1 MNTASTLVD
10 DAPNVLLFGSTV
22 GSGETRLLAR
32 NTGPD
37 TCYLGGSDVTAVGG
51 LKPGMPL
58 KIEEV
63 LNLSPARR
71 QDAIYGICAAGDTAT
86 IVLLWG

>member
-1 MNTASTLVD
+1 VNTVSTLVD
-10 DAPNVLLFGSTV
+10 DAPSVLLFGSTV

-37 TCYLGGSDVTAVGG
+37 TCYIGGSDVTAAGG
-51 LKPGMPL
+51 AKPGMPL
-58 KIEEV
+58 KLDEV

-71 QDAIYGICAAGDTAT
+71 QDTIYGICGAAGTAT